1 VKVLELLDYLQQT
14 IDMSP
19 KNLVGKVSINKK
31 EVLRTLNEMRKLL
44 PDEFEEAKNLMNRK
58 EIILDEARSEA
69 ERIIQDSR
77 KRAQQEYE
85 NCDVLVAAKKEAEE
99 ILESA
104 NEEAKKIK
112 GEANKQAKDLK
123 FGVMNYA
130 DSTLSNLQKDIDI
143 IGEESLKVIQNEM
156 EEMLVKLYKE
166 ISSTTSKVRENIN
179 ISSTK
184 NPGLDESIVLFMKK
198 VS

>member
-1 VKVLELLDYLQQT
+1 
-14 IDMSP
+14 M
-19 KNLVGKVSINKK
+19 
-31 EVLRTLNEMRKLL
+31 
-44 PDEFEEAKNLMNRK
+44 
-58 EIILDEARSEA
+58 
-69 ERIIQDSR
+69 
-77 KRAQQEYE
+77 
-85 NCDVLVAAKKEAEE
+85 LVAAKKEAEE

-166 ISSTTSKVRENIN
+166 ISSTTSKVRENIKELGN
-179 ISSTK
+179 
-184 NPGLDESIVLFMKK
+184 D
-198 VS
+198 

>member
-156 EEMLVKLYKE
+156 EEMVVKLYK
-166 ISSTTSKVRENIN
+166 
-179 ISSTK
+179 
-184 NPGLDESIVLFMKK
+184 
-198 VS
+198 

>member
-166 ISSTTSKVRENIN
+166 ISSTTSKVRENIKELGN
-179 ISSTK
+179 
-184 NPGLDESIVLFMKK
+184 D
-198 VS
+198 

>member
-1 VKVLELLDYLQQT
+1 MKVLELLDYLQQT

-69 ERIIQDSR
+69 ERIIEDSR

-85 NCDVLVAAKKEAEE
+85 NCDVLVTAKKEAEE

-166 ISSTTSKVRENIN
+166 ISSTTSKVRENIKELGN
-179 ISSTK
+179 
-184 NPGLDESIVLFMKK
+184 D
-198 VS
+198 

>member
-31 EVLRTLNEMRKLL
+31 EVLKTLNEMRKLL

-58 EIILDEARSEA
+58 EIILAEARGEA
-69 ERIIQDSR
+69 EHIIEESR

-99 ILESA
+99 MLENA
-104 NEEAKKIK
+104 NKEAKKIK

-130 DSTLSNLQKDIDI
+130 DNTLSNLQKDIDV

-166 ISSTTSKVRENIN
+166 ISSTTSKVRENIKELGN
-179 ISSTK
+179 
-184 NPGLDESIVLFMKK
+184 D
-198 VS
+198 

>member
-1 VKVLELLDYLQQT
+1 MKVLELLDYLQQT

-166 ISSTTSKVRENIN
+166 ISSTTSKGRENIKELGN
-179 ISSTK
+179 
-184 NPGLDESIVLFMKK
+184 D
-198 VS
+198 

>member
-1 VKVLELLDYLQQT
+1 
-14 IDMSP
+14 MSP

-166 ISSTTSKVRENIN
+166 ISSTTSKVRENIKELGN
-179 ISSTK
+179 
-184 NPGLDESIVLFMKK
+184 D
-198 VS
+198 

>member
-1 VKVLELLDYLQQT
+1 MKVLELLDYLQQT

-69 ERIIQDSR
+69 EHIIEDSR

-85 NCDVLVAAKKEAEE
+85 NCDVLVTAKKEAEE
-99 ILESA
+99 ILENA

-166 ISSTTSKVRENIN
+166 ISSTTSKVRENIKELGN
-179 ISSTK
+179 
-184 NPGLDESIVLFMKK
+184 D
-198 VS
+198 

>member
-123 FGVMNYA
+123 VGVMNYA

-166 ISSTTSKVRENIN
+166 ISSTTSKVRENIKELGN
-179 ISSTK
+179 
-184 NPGLDESIVLFMKK
+184 D
-198 VS
+198 

>member
-69 ERIIQDSR
+69 EHIIEDSR

-85 NCDVLVAAKKEAEE
+85 NCDVLVTAKKEAEE

-166 ISSTTSKVRENIN
+166 ISSTTSKVRENIKELGN
-179 ISSTK
+179 
-184 NPGLDESIVLFMKK
+184 D
-198 VS
+198 

>member
-1 VKVLELLDYLQQT
+1 MKVLELLDYLQQT

-69 ERIIQDSR
+69 ERIIEDSR

-166 ISSTTSKVRENIN
+166 ISSTTSKVRENIKELGN
-179 ISSTK
+179 
-184 NPGLDESIVLFMKK
+184 D
-198 VS
+198 

>member
-1 VKVLELLDYLQQT
+1 MKVLELLDYLQQT

-58 EIILDEARSEA
+58 EIILDEARSEG

-166 ISSTTSKVRENIN
+166 ISSTTSKVRENIKELGN
-179 ISSTK
+179 
-184 NPGLDESIVLFMKK
+184 D
-198 VS
+198 

>member
-1 VKVLELLDYLQQT
+1 MKVLELLDYLQQT

-58 EIILDEARSEA
+58 ETILDEARSEA
-69 ERIIQDSR
+69 DRIIEDSR

-85 NCDVLVAAKKEAEE
+85 NCDVLVAAKREVEE
-99 ILESA
+99 ILENA

-166 ISSTTSKVRENIN
+166 ISSTTSKVRENIKELGN
-179 ISSTK
+179 
-184 NPGLDESIVLFMKK
+184 D
-198 VS
+198 

>member
-1 VKVLELLDYLQQT
+1 MKVLELLDYLQQT

-58 EIILDEARSEA
+58 EVILDEARSEA
-69 ERIIQDSR
+69 EHIIEDSR

-85 NCDVLVAAKKEAEE
+85 NCDVLVTAKKEAEE

-166 ISSTTSKVRENIN
+166 ISSTTSKVRENIKELGN
-179 ISSTK
+179 
-184 NPGLDESIVLFMKK
+184 D
-198 VS
+198 

>member
-1 VKVLELLDYLQQT
+1 MKVLELLDYLQQT

-143 IGEESLKVIQNEM
+143 IGEESLKGIQNEM

-166 ISSTTSKVRENIN
+166 ISSTTSKVRENIKELGN
-179 ISSTK
+179 
-184 NPGLDESIVLFMKK
+184 D
-198 VS
+198 

>member
-1 VKVLELLDYLQQT
+1 MKVLELLDYLQQT

-143 IGEESLKVIQNEM
+143 IGEASLKVIQNEM

-166 ISSTTSKVRENIN
+166 ISSTTSKVRENIKELGN
-179 ISSTK
+179 
-184 NPGLDESIVLFMKK
+184 D
-198 VS
+198 

>member
-1 VKVLELLDYLQQT
+1 MKVLELLDYLQQT

-166 ISSTTSKVRENIN
+166 ISSTTSKVRENIKELGN
-179 ISSTK
+179 
-184 NPGLDESIVLFMKK
+184 D
-198 VS
+198 

>member
-69 ERIIQDSR
+69 ERIIEDSR

-166 ISSTTSKVRENIN
+166 ISSTTSKVRENIKELGN
-179 ISSTK
+179 
-184 NPGLDESIVLFMKK
+184 D
-198 VS
+198 

>member
-166 ISSTTSKVRENIN
+166 ISSTTSKGRENIKELGN
-179 ISSTK
+179 
-184 NPGLDESIVLFMKK
+184 D
-198 VS
+198 

>member
-85 NCDVLVAAKKEAEE
+85 NCDE
-99 ILESA
+99 
-104 NEEAKKIK
+104 
-112 GEANKQAKDLK
+112 
-123 FGVMNYA
+123 
-130 DSTLSNLQKDIDI
+130 
-143 IGEESLKVIQNEM
+143 
-156 EEMLVKLYKE
+156 
-166 ISSTTSKVRENIN
+166 
-179 ISSTK
+179 
-184 NPGLDESIVLFMKK
+184 
-198 VS
+198 

>member
-1 VKVLELLDYLQQT
+1 MKVLELLDYLQQT

-31 EVLRTLNEMRKLL
+31 EVLKTLNEMRKLL

-58 EIILDEARSEA
+58 EIILGEARSEA
-69 ERIIQDSR
+69 EHIIEESR

-99 ILESA
+99 ILENA

-130 DSTLSNLQKDIDI
+130 DNTLSNLQKDIDI

-166 ISSTTSKVRENIN
+166 ISSTTSKVRENIKELGN
-179 ISSTK
+179 
-184 NPGLDESIVLFMKK
+184 D
-198 VS
+198 

>member
-1 VKVLELLDYLQQT
+1 MKVLELLDYLQQT

-156 EEMLVKLYKE
+156 EEMLVKL
-166 ISSTTSKVRENIN
+166 
-179 ISSTK
+179 
-184 NPGLDESIVLFMKK
+184 
-198 VS
+198 

>member
-1 VKVLELLDYLQQT
+1 MKVLELLDYLQQT

-99 ILESA
+99 ILESG

-166 ISSTTSKVRENIN
+166 ISSTTSKVRENIKELGN
-179 ISSTK
+179 
-184 NPGLDESIVLFMKK
+184 D
-198 VS
+198 

>member
-1 VKVLELLDYLQQT
+1 MKVLELLDYLQQT

-166 ISSTTSKVRENIN
+166 ISSTTYKVRENIKELGN
-179 ISSTK
+179 
-184 NPGLDESIVLFMKK
+184 D
-198 VS
+198 

>member
-1 VKVLELLDYLQQT
+1 MKVLELLDYLQQT

-31 EVLRTLNEMRKLL
+31 EVLKTLNEMRKLL

-69 ERIIQDSR
+69 EHIMEESR
-77 KRAQQEYE
+77 KRAQREYE

-99 ILESA
+99 ILENA

-130 DSTLSNLQKDIDI
+130 DNTLSNLQKDIDI

-166 ISSTTSKVRENIN
+166 ISSTTSKVRENIKELGN
-179 ISSTK
+179 
-184 NPGLDESIVLFMKK
+184 D
-198 VS
+198 

>member
-1 VKVLELLDYLQQT
+1 MKVLELLDYLQQT

-31 EVLRTLNEMRKLL
+31 EVLKTLNEMRKLL

-69 ERIIQDSR
+69 KHIMEESR

-99 ILESA
+99 ILENA

-130 DSTLSNLQKDIDI
+130 DNTLSNLQKDIDI

-166 ISSTTSKVRENIN
+166 ISSTTSKVRENIKELGN
-179 ISSTK
+179 
-184 NPGLDESIVLFMKK
+184 D
-198 VS
+198 

>member
-1 VKVLELLDYLQQT
+1 MKVLELLDYLQQT

-31 EVLRTLNEMRKLL
+31 EVLKTLNEMRKLL

-58 EIILDEARSEA
+58 EIILDEARREA
-69 ERIIQDSR
+69 DHIIEESR

-99 ILESA
+99 ILENA
-104 NEEAKKIK
+104 KEEAKKIK

-130 DSTLSNLQKDIDI
+130 DNTLSNLQKDIDI

-166 ISSTTSKVRENIN
+166 ISSTTSKVRENIKELGN
-179 ISSTK
+179 
-184 NPGLDESIVLFMKK
+184 D
-198 VS
+198 

>member
-58 EIILDEARSEA
+58 EVILDEARSEA
-69 ERIIQDSR
+69 EHIIEDSR

-85 NCDVLVAAKKEAEE
+85 NCDVLVTAKKEAEE

-166 ISSTTSKVRENIN
+166 ISSTTSKVRENIKELGN
-179 ISSTK
+179 
-184 NPGLDESIVLFMKK
+184 D
-198 VS
+198 

>member
-1 VKVLELLDYLQQT
+1 MKVLELLDYLQQT

-85 NCDVLVAAKKEAEE
+85 NCDVLVAAKKESEE

-166 ISSTTSKVRENIN
+166 ISSTTSKVRENIKELGN
-179 ISSTK
+179 
-184 NPGLDESIVLFMKK
+184 D
-198 VS
+198 

>member
-1 VKVLELLDYLQQT
+1 MKVLELLDYLQQT

-31 EVLRTLNEMRKLL
+31 EVLKTLNEMRKLL

-69 ERIIQDSR
+69 EHIMEESR

-99 ILESA
+99 ILENA

-130 DSTLSNLQKDIDI
+130 DNTLSNLQKDIDI

-166 ISSTTSKVRENIN
+166 ISSTTSKVRENIKELGN
-179 ISSTK
+179 
-184 NPGLDESIVLFMKK
+184 D
-198 VS
+198 

>member
-31 EVLRTLNEMRKLL
+31 EVLKTLNEMRKLL

-58 EIILDEARSEA
+58 EIILDEARREA
-69 ERIIQDSR
+69 DHIIEESR

-99 ILESA
+99 ILENA
-104 NEEAKKIK
+104 KEEAKKIK

-130 DSTLSNLQKDIDI
+130 DNTLSNLQKDIDI

-166 ISSTTSKVRENIN
+166 ISSTTSKVRENIKELGN
-179 ISSTK
+179 
-184 NPGLDESIVLFMKK
+184 D
-198 VS
+198 

>member
-69 ERIIQDSR
+69 EHIIEDSR

-85 NCDVLVAAKKEAEE
+85 NCDVLVTAKKEAEE
-99 ILESA
+99 ILENA

-143 IGEESLKVIQNEM
+143 IGEEALKVIQNEM

-166 ISSTTSKVRENIN
+166 ISSTTSKVRENIKELGN
-179 ISSTK
+179 
-184 NPGLDESIVLFMKK
+184 D
-198 VS
+198 

>member
-1 VKVLELLDYLQQT
+1 MKVLELLDYLQQT

-69 ERIIQDSR
+69 EHIIEDSR

-85 NCDVLVAAKKEAEE
+85 NCDVLVTAKKEAEE

-166 ISSTTSKVRENIN
+166 ISSTTSKVRENIKELGN
-179 ISSTK
+179 
-184 NPGLDESIVLFMKK
+184 D
-198 VS
+198 